1 MVKRPRHRE
10 WGSSPQSNRQVKKY
24 GTIVGSSPT
33 LSTSRFLGV
42 QSVSSVFL
50 LLRKISRKWIVC

>member
-1 MVKRPRHRE
+1 MVKRPGHRE
-10 WGSSPQSNRQVKKY
+10 WGSSPRSSRQVKKY

-42 QSVSSVFL
+42 QFVSLFFVVKKNQWGQIGS
-50 LLRKISRKWIVC
+50 

>member
-10 WGSSPQSNRQVKKY
+10 WGSSPLINRQVKKY

-33 LSTSRFLGV
+33 LSTSRFLSV
-42 QSVSSVFL
+42 QFVSLFFVV
-50 LLRKISRKWIVC
+50 KKNQWGQIGG